1 MDILM
6 INELIQL
13 RDICK
18 DYTVLYAEDDEQTQ
32 ESMGSILHRLFKTT
46 YIANNGAEAIRLF
59 KDHHPDIVLTDI
71 QMPKVTGL
79 ELARAVKEISPK
91 TPIII
96 TTAFNEERYFLNA
109 IELGIDSFLL
119 KPIEKEKLFNVLYK
133 TITQIAYEKKAHELE
148 ELKKVEAINQASEES
163 IQNFSNLLPFPA
175 LFYKENHLIF
185 VNLQAQKT
193 FESVCLEHFSLETS
207 FVSRFHI
214 TKDRKQK
221 IKIPTKN
228 GLNRIYW
235 VYPNALF
242 IGLDFTLVQAYIFVD
257 ITIMEYQKIRL
268 NAYTFPELQK
278 RCTLNDF
285 DQPSPTQQE
294 TLCAKAF
301 YETLDAN
308 VLLELKEL
316 QELQEF
322 LVHFS
327 YDYHANPNDAL
338 RSKLTDLYLCYARS
352 METLKVF
359 EHVSKTIQHTTQ
371 KLLHAHLSQ
380 HHAQKLSLFLISLS
394 EELFQWYTTLFIS
407 RNAPDIHYLDD
418 SIMVSCLHIEAELQ
432 QTHHMTLGEDL
443 ELS

>member
-1 MDILM
+1 ML
-6 INELIQL
+6 NELIQL
-13 RDICK
+13 RDMCK

-32 ESMGSILHRLFKTT
+32 ESMGSILQKLFKTT
-46 YIANNGAEAIRLF
+46 YIANNGAEAITLF
-59 KDHHPDIVLTDI
+59 KNHHPDIVLTDI
-71 QMPKVTGL
+71 QMPKITGL
-79 ELARAVKEISPK
+79 ELARVVKDISSQ

-96 TTAFNEERYFLNA
+96 TTAFNEERYFLSA

-119 KPIEKEKLFNVLYK
+119 KPIDKDKLFNVLYK
-133 TITQIAYEKKAHELE
+133 TITQIAYQKKAQELE
-148 ELKKVEAINQASEES
+148 ELKKIEAINQASEES
-163 IQNFSNLLPFPA
+163 IQSFSNLLPFPA

-193 FESVCLEHFSLETS
+193 FESLCLEHFSLETS

-235 VYPNALF
+235 VYSNALF
-242 IGLDFTLVQAYIFVD
+242 IGVDFTLVQAYVFVD

-268 NAYTFPELQK
+268 SAHTFPELQK
-278 RCTLNDF
+278 RYTYNDIEHSSAL
-285 DQPSPTQQE
+285 PQE
-294 TLCAKAF
+294 ALCAKTF
-301 YETLDAN
+301 YETLDEN

-338 RSKLTDLYLCYARS
+338 RAKLTDLYLCYARS

-359 EHVSKTIQHTTQ
+359 EHVSQTIQHTTQ

-380 HHAQKLSLFLISLS
+380 DHAQKISLFLISLS

-407 RNAPDIHYLDD
+407 RNAPDIHYLDE
-418 SIMVSCLHIEAELQ
+418 SIMASCLHIEAELQ
-432 QTHHMTLGEDL
+432 QTHHTTLGEDL